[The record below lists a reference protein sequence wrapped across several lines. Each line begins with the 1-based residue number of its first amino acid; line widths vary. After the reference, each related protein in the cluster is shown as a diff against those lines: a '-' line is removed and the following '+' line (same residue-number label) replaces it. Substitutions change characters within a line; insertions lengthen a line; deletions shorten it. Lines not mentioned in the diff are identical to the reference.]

1 MSGNVAPENR
11 ALSGRSGHEIQK
23 VPQGRW
29 MQQFARSRLPD
40 SGMANLTPRS
50 RALLRAAELAE
61 ETDALQLGLE
71 PEVAVASEVRQRSD
85 TRSIA
90 SSVLS
95 IQPDPI
101 SSPIRTLPELL
112 AQAPARCSL
121 VPACTKHETICG
133 GCHDARTLRCQHAVD
148 LLLRFG
154 HSRFLPWCQ
163 SPQCRSCDE
172 R

>member
-1 MSGNVAPENR
+1 
-11 ALSGRSGHEIQK
+11 
-23 VPQGRW
+23 

-101 SSPIRTLPELL
+101 SYPRLS
-112 AQAPARCSL
+112 APCLSY
-121 VPACTKHETICG
+121 
-133 GCHDARTLRCQHAVD
+133 
-148 LLLRFG
+148 
-154 HSRFLPWCQ
+154 
-163 SPQCRSCDE
+163 
-172 R
+172 